1 MFLGVIVMKNCVVV
15 TGGSRGIGAAISSL
29 FAVNGFNV
37 IVNYNRS
44 EKDAKKLCDT
54 LLGQGFSAI
63 PFKADIS
70 KPIEAERLVKFAVE
84 KFGNI
89 DVLINNAGISQQK
102 LLTDITDVDWN
113 KMISTNVSGA
123 FYCSRAAAKYMINK
137 KNGSIINISSMW
149 GISGASCEVHY
160 SAAKAGL
167 IGFTKALAKELG
179 PSNIRVNCVAPG
191 LIDTDM
197 NNTLSDD
204 DKAALINETPLCRIG
219 TVSDVAKACFF
230 LASDDASFITGQV
243 LGVDG
248 GFIL

>member
-29 FAVNGFNV
+29 FATKEFNV
-37 IVNYNRS
+37 VINYNNS

-54 LLGQGFSAI
+54 LLEQGFSAI

-70 KPIEAERLVKFAVE
+70 NPIEAERLVKFAVE

-102 LLTDITDVDWN
+102 LLTDITDDDWD
-113 KMISTNVSGA
+113 KMISTNLSGA

-167 IGFTKALAKELG
+167 IVLTKALAKELG

-219 TVSDVAKACFF
+219 TVSDVAKAVFF
-230 LASDDASFITGQV
+230 LASDDASFITGQS
-243 LGVDG
+243 LSVDG